1 MKQHR
6 SVRLL
11 NGLLLG
17 AAITGLVLTCGQK
30 REQKQAAASNM
41 VVVFAFGDAKII
53 RAGKEIPAKVGMLVN
68 QDDEIK
74 TTNGSVDLQTRNGSA
89 IRVREFTNIQVAR
102 LTGGDAGETKISMK
116 HGGLL
121 ASVKRKSSKEDFS
134 VVTPTAIAG
143 VRGTTFSVEMD
154 EEGAAPRVKVL
165 QGKVAMAP
173 RIRAL
178 EKYEDSEI
186 QANPTL
192 KELATIQQKNEVVLE
207 DATEGTIEANTQQKV
222 TALNEAIESAEAQNQ
237 NIAEVATVS
246 QIAKEVDTASNE
258 KAAVVTNESTV
269 TAKEEADAAT
279 LVSIDENLVNEVAEG
294 SNQSADAQQAMLEK
308 IQKEREAKQ
317 EVVLKKIQDEA
328 SKKDLKSEQ
337 EIQKAYN
344 KLEVVIMADGTR
356 HTGAVIAQTGNTLV
370 VHTPQGVKRLP
381 KGAVASIEFY

>member
-6 SVRLL
+6 SIRLL
-11 NGLLLG
+11 TGLLLG
-17 AAITGLVLTCGQK
+17 AAITGMVLACGQK
-30 REQKQAAASNM
+30 REAKQSAASNM

-53 RAGKEIPAKVGMLVN
+53 RGGKEIPAKVGMLVN

-102 LTGGDAGETKISMK
+102 LTGGEAGETKISMK

-121 ASVKRKSSKEDFS
+121 ASVKRKSSKENFA

-154 EEGAAPRVKVL
+154 EEGAAPRVKVHD
-165 QGKVAMAP
+165 GKVAMAP

-178 EKYEDSEI
+178 EKYDDSEI
-186 QANPTL
+186 QSNSAL
-192 KELATIQQKNEVVLE
+192 KELVEIQQKNEIVLE
-207 DATEGTIEANTQQKV
+207 EKTEGTIDAAAQQKV
-222 TALNEAIESAEAQNQ
+222 AALNEAIETAESQNQ
-237 NIAEVATVS
+237 DIAEVAEVT
-246 QIAKEVDTASNE
+246 QIKQEISAVAEPAVEKTEANITASE
-258 KAAVVTNESTV
+258 A
-269 TAKEEADAAT
+269 ADAAT
-279 LVSIDENLVNEVAEG
+279 LVTVEETIVDEVASG
-294 SNQSADAQQAMLEK
+294 AADAGEAQQAVLEK
-308 IQKEREAKQ
+308 LTKEREAKQ
-317 EVVLKKIQDEA
+317 EVILKQIQEEADEKKLA
-328 SKKDLKSEQ
+328 SEA

-370 VHTPQGVKRLP
+370 VHTPEGVKRLP